1 MHVPGHVRKGSDALG
16 LAGEMLLSGEI
27 YRQSNVVSGL
37 ANKRFFVLHGPKP
50 GGPALLCSYRREAD
64 AQPSRVWKIS
74 KSARCQLTDIVTGKW
89 NLRSEGASTLS
100 ALAFGSYSSTTMVSW
115 HGLGPSLHASAC
127 PCQTPHAST
136 TQEELSFFFHSWAPL
151 IRHTWSCTYNHRAA
165 V

>member
-1 MHVPGHVRKGSDALG
+1 VITGLTAKAGSHHLRRNEGFCLSLHHFADPCPVTMSMHVPGHVRKGSDALG

-115 HGLGPSLHASAC
+115 HGL
-127 PCQTPHAST
+127 
-136 TQEELSFFFHSWAPL
+136 
-151 IRHTWSCTYNHRAA
+151 
-165 V
+165 